1 MASPR
6 VAAEV
11 KDRSF
16 QKEIVDWLIYN
27 RKVRSRKTADRRIP
41 GRPREFDADLALEQA
56 MRLFWLKGYL
66 GTSVSDLTE
75 ALGISRASLYAAF
88 GSKDELFLAALGRYG
103 SGPSA
108 FAGTAVDEPTA
119 YGVVEA
125 ILRGVVEMTSSPL
138 NPSGCLWVRGL
149 LSSGNDDAMKDELV
163 ARRRPD
169 EAALVKRFKRAIAEG
184 DLPADRDPVAL
195 TQYVTTV
202 NFGLAVQAVKG
213 ASRAELSGVVDAV
226 LRSWP
231 P

>member
-1 MASPR
+1 MDQ
-6 VAAEV
+6 VV
-11 KDRSF
+11 
-16 QKEIVDWLIYN
+16 YN
-27 RKVRSRKTADRRIP
+27 GKVRFRKAGEKRIR
-41 GRPREFDADLALEQA
+41 GRPREFDTDVALEHA
-56 MRLFWLKGYL
+56 MRVFWLRGYL

-75 ALGISRASLYAAF
+75 ALGINRASLYAAF
-88 GSKDELFLAALGRYG
+88 GSKDELFLAALDRYG

-108 FAGTAVDEPTA
+108 FAGTALDEPTA
-119 YGVVEA
+119 YRVVEA

-138 NPSGCLWVRGL
+138 NPRGCLWVRGL
-149 LSSGNDDAMKDELV
+149 LSGGNDDAMKRELV

-169 EAALVKRFKRAIAEG
+169 EAALVKRFKRAVADG
-184 DLPADRDPVAL
+184 DLPADRDAVAL

-213 ASRAELSGVVDAV
+213 SSRAELSRVVDAV

>member
-1 MASPR
+1 M
-6 VAAEV
+6 
-11 KDRSF
+11 
-16 QKEIVDWLIYN
+16 
-27 RKVRSRKTADRRIP
+27 
-41 GRPREFDADLALEQA
+41 DLRNL
-56 MRLFWLKGYL
+56 
-66 GTSVSDLTE
+66 
-75 ALGISRASLYAAF
+75 ISRS
-88 GSKDELFLAALGRYG
+88 ELAAK
-103 SGPSA
+103 
-108 FAGTAVDEPTA
+108 
-119 YGVVEA
+119 
-125 ILRGVVEMTSSPL
+125 LRVQTQTIAKWERLNPL

-149 LSSGNDDAMKDELV
+149 LSSGNNDAMSRELV

-213 ASRAELSGVVDAV
+213 SGRAELNRVVDAV

>member
-16 QKEIVDWLIYN
+16 QKAIIDWLIYN
-27 RKVRSRKTADRRIP
+27 RKVRSRKTATTRIP

-169 EAALVKRFKRAIAEG
+169 EAALAKRFKRAIAEG